1 MVCYERSDRV
11 RSIANTSPHSGG
23 LRDEPGDNLYS
34 HAKTEAQTMQDRNYE
49 FQELAE
55 AFIRDYHKDDVAQLA
70 QKYPK
75 DQKSIEVDWRELH
88 SFDPDFALD
97 YLDSPDEL
105 HPYLEDAVRTLD
117 IPIDQKLPDAH
128 VRVGNLLETEEY
140 YPTTFSPTT
149 HASNYRT
156 IVGDVLVTTD
166 VYAKLKD
173 AAFECQRCGTLTRIP
188 QTGEELQEPHECQG
202 CERQGPFQINYE
214 QSEFVDGET
223 IQLQTPPEVT
233 NGTGSALQVF
243 VEDDIT
249 GQVEMGDRIAV
260 SGVVHLNQKGNQRQM
275 KAEFEP
281 YVDGH
286 HIEIRE
292 ATSADI
298 DVDQETKQKVQDL
311 ANGEY
316 GDPLTIAAKSLHP
329 GVHGHLTEKKALILA
344 IVGGATNT
352 PDIRGKFHVLF
363 IGDPATAKSELV
375 GRVDDI
381 AVRSVPISSKQ
392 SSTAG
397 ITTTATQGEFSDGR
411 WTLSPGAFVKAN
423 EGVVP
428 IEELDD
434 MPPEDR
440 SAMLE
445 PMANQQIHVSKA
457 GINATLSTKTAVIAG
472 ANPEQGRFDT
482 YQPLDEQFGF
492 ESNLISRF
500 DLVYTFVDKP
510 DEEDDRDVAD
520 HMSLYR
526 DGKIR
531 EANGHDVPESE
542 KEIIDKPVDDDTLR
556 YWLAIANQ
564 RPDPVYESHE
574 VREKL
579 RDSFVNLRGANG
591 YGEDAEVP
599 VTFRKFPA
607 VERVA
612 RAHAKLEDSDTIK
625 ERHAEQAMAMVG
637 KSMQDYQTDEDGK
650 LDADIAE
657 TGKSQSQKSRRQE
670 VIATIKDITEDED
683 GAKVSNVIGELSDTY
698 SKDRLERDIDKLF
711 EEGEA
716 VEPQTGFIRYMGKYA

>member
-1 MVCYERSDRV
+1 MTD
-11 RSIANTSPHSGG
+11 
-23 LRDEPGDNLYS
+23 L
-34 HAKTEAQTMQDRNYE
+34 NYE

-55 AFIRDYHKDDVAQLA
+55 QFIRDYHKENVAQLA
-70 QKYPK
+70 KDYPK
-75 DQKSIEVDWRELH
+75 DRKSIDVDWRQLH
-88 SFDPDFALD
+88 RFDPDFALD
-97 YLDSPDEL
+97 FLQAPEKILEYLVE
-105 HPYLEDAVRTLD
+105 AVRTLG

-128 VRVGNLLETEEY
+128 VRVCNLLEEQEY
-140 YPTTFSPTT
+140 YPTTFSPTD
-149 HASNYRT
+149 HASHYRT

-166 VYAKLKD
+166 TYAKITD
-173 AAFECQRCGTLTRIP
+173 AAFECQRCGTLSRIP
-188 QTGEELQEPHECQG
+188 QSGEDFQEPHECNG

-223 IQLQTPPEVT
+223 LQLQTPPEVT

-249 GQVEMGDRIAV
+249 GKVEMGDRIAV
-260 SGVVHLNQKGNQRQM
+260 SGVVHLNQKGSKRQM

-281 YVDGH
+281 YLTGH

-292 ATSADI
+292 ASSADL
-298 DVDQETKQKVQDL
+298 DVDQETKEQVQALMD
-311 ANGEY
+311 GEH
-316 GDPLTIAAKSLHP
+316 GDPLTVAADSFQP
-329 GVHGHLTEKKALILA
+329 SVHGHVLEKKALVLA

-363 IGDPATAKSELV
+363 IGDPATAKSELI
-375 GRVDDI
+375 GRVDEI
-381 AVRSVPISSKQ
+381 AVRSVPVSSKGA
-392 SSTAG
+392 STAG

-423 EGVVP
+423 EGIVP

-434 MPPEDR
+434 MDPDDR

-457 GINATLSTKTAVIAG
+457 GINATLSTKTAVCAA

-482 YQPLDEQFGF
+482 YQDLDAQFGF

-500 DLVYTFVDKP
+500 DLVYTFVDTP
-510 DEEDDRDVAD
+510 EEDEDREVAD

-531 EANGHDVPESE
+531 EANGEEVPADQQEVIE
-542 KEIIDKPVDDDTLR
+542 KQVDDDTLR

-564 RPDPVYESHE
+564 QPDPVYESQE
-574 VREKL
+574 VRKAL
-579 RDSFVNLRGANG
+579 RDSFVNLRGSNG
-591 YGEDAEVP
+591 WGEDADVP
-599 VTFRKFPA
+599 VTFRKFPG

-612 RAHAKLEDSDTIK
+612 RAHAKLEGSDYIK
-625 ERHAEQAMAMVG
+625 EKHARQAMKMVG
-637 KSMQDYQTDEDGK
+637 QSMQDYQTDKDGK

-657 TGKSQSQKSRRQE
+657 TGTSQTQKKRRN
-670 VIATIKDITEDED
+670 VIVETIK
-683 GAKVSNVIGELSDTY
+683 ELSDGEGATVQEVVDTLSGKY
-698 SKDRLERDIDKLF
+698 DKDRIEYDIEKLW

-716 VEPQTGFIRYMGKYA
+716 IEPETNHIRYIGNYS